1 MSERLIYT
9 ELGENSNKFWNGS
22 VEGTVCKTNWGRV
35 GDIGQSK
42 DYQCGNT
49 WSAENKLQSLVRS
62 KLRKG
67 YTRQL
72 TVSSGTTTVHSPTNI
87 KSVAASQIKHGGDKE
102 TIELINF
109 LVARNIHAIE
119 GTTTIRYVDGGL
131 QTPLGPVTPDGLDLA
146 AQLLNDM
153 ERKTPDFE
161 QLANRYLRI
170 VPRVIGR
177 RGADP
182 HELFGSPENLKAE
195 NDLLAALRAVV
206 VTGDVVGQVFRT
218 SLAVVASTAVD
229 FKAINKAFQ
238 NTMNRNHVSASLKLK
253 RVWEMDID
261 GAAKA
266 FKADLKPVQRLWHGT
281 KDANLLSILKG
292 GYVIP
297 SKSSSIA
304 VTGRMY
310 GDGVYFSDQSTKS
323 LNYATGSAPGQYSQM
338 GSQRKFMIFNDVA
351 MGNVYKA
358 TRSFGGTPPAGYDS
372 CFAEGGKSGV
382 RNNEMIVYKTN
393 QVNPR
398 FLCEFVN

>member
-9 ELGENSNKFWNGS
+9 ELGENSNKFWNGTID
-22 VEGTVCKTNWGRV
+22 GTVCKTNWGRV

-42 DYQCGNT
+42 DYECGNT
-49 WSAENKLQSLVRS
+49 WSAEKKLQSLVQS

-72 TVSSGTTTVHSPTNI
+72 TIASGVTTMASPTNI
-87 KSVAASQIKHGGDKE
+87 KSVATAQIKHGGDKQ
-102 TIELINF
+102 TIELIDF

-131 QTPLGPVTPDGLDLA
+131 QTPLGPVTPDGLEQAARLLIDL
-146 AQLLNDM
+146 
-153 ERKTPDFE
+153 ERKTPDFAR
-161 QLANRYLRI
+161 LANEYLRI

-177 RGADP
+177 KGADP
-182 HELFGSPENLKAE
+182 YELFGSPESLKAE
-195 NDLLAALRAVV
+195 NDLLAALSAVV
-206 VTGDVVGQVFRT
+206 VTDDVGQVFRT
-218 SLAVVASTAVD
+218 SLAVVTSTAVA

-238 NTMNRNHVSASLKLK
+238 NSMNRNHVSASLRLS

-323 LNYATGSAPGQYSQM
+323 LNYATGSAPGQYGG

-351 MGNVYKA
+351 MGNTYKA
-358 TRSFGGTPPAGYDS
+358 TRSFSGTPPAGYDS
-372 CFAEGGKSGV
+372 CFAEAGKSGV
-382 RNNEMIVYKTN
+382 RNNEMVVYNTR

-398 FLCEFVN
+398 FLCEFS